1 MKKSN
6 PTLFSFAKV
15 CCNIFGHKLRVSK
28 DITNH
33 VHEYECKK
41 CGVEMTDTADG
52 LLARLTPKFKETNR
66 YLAKIHEKRKRVFI
80 AKAS

>member
-1 MKKSN
+1 MKKLN

-15 CCNIFGHKLRVSK
+15 YCNIFGHKLRVSK

-33 VHEYECKK
+33 VHEYQCKK
-41 CGVEMTDTADG
+41 CGMEMTDTADG
-52 LLARLTPKFKETNR
+52 FLARLSPKFKETNR
-66 YLAKIHEKRKRVFI
+66 YLAQIHQKRKRVFV